1 MPVADTHVIPEG
13 LVGRRI
19 AAMRANQHEANARNA
34 APQRR
39 LQAHATTLAAPAAAP
54 PPVPHEVRAQT
65 TSAATAAAAQNI
77 APQPQEV
84 RASSTSTTGS
94 AETASP
100 QPVPAVTR
108 QPSQQAVASGGGV
121 LTPPTHA
128 EMKQAKRVQKQALQ
142 QALATKKDLDAN
154 GNRFALRSANVKD
167 GRVPFSRP
175 VTVLAIPSPFGTRR
189 EDGSRYKHKLKLFR
203 KSNQEWVDTQ
213 KSAHSDA
220 NELRNQHEKVL
231 GLNKEAHGLGEMAAS
246 ERYLA
251 SAVSTVGDAA
261 AAGSTLTGGADG
273 FTASIGTMSKI
284 GAALILRRA
293 ETHSAQAEKLTD
305 TTITELDANRA
316 DHGEIKE
323 ALSAIKDGHHAA
335 QKNATRKKRAA
346 VVQAI
351 AQSTGLVGDHVGL
364 SSGSEEAL
372 DTTGSALRGQGV
384 EGHAWTFGKPT
395 AYTAAETGLD
405 AAQDGGINAV
415 SNAYRPAKNRV
426 VGGADKSEAKR
437 LQQEAAAREIAA
449 YRSMKGSSRSTHTD
463 NPMRAQTPPARTR
476 T

>member
-142 QALATKKDLDAN
+142 QALAKK
-154 GNRFALRSANVKD
+154 
-167 GRVPFSRP
+167 
-175 VTVLAIPSPFGTRR
+175 
-189 EDGSRYKHKLKLFR
+189 
-203 KSNQEWVDTQ
+203 
-213 KSAHSDA
+213 
-220 NELRNQHEKVL
+220 
-231 GLNKEAHGLGEMAAS
+231 
-246 ERYLA
+246 
-251 SAVSTVGDAA
+251 
-261 AAGSTLTGGADG
+261 
-273 FTASIGTMSKI
+273 SI
-284 GAALILRRA
+284 
-293 ETHSAQAEKLTD
+293 
-305 TTITELDANRA
+305 
-316 DHGEIKE
+316 
-323 ALSAIKDGHHAA
+323 
-335 QKNATRKKRAA
+335 
-346 VVQAI
+346 
-351 AQSTGLVGDHVGL
+351 
-364 SSGSEEAL
+364 
-372 DTTGSALRGQGV
+372 
-384 EGHAWTFGKPT
+384 WTPM
-395 AYTAAETGLD
+395 
-405 AAQDGGINAV
+405 
-415 SNAYRPAKNRV
+415 
-426 VGGADKSEAKR
+426 
-437 LQQEAAAREIAA
+437 EIASPCV
-449 YRSMKGSSRSTHTD
+449 RLT
-463 NPMRAQTPPARTR
+463 
-476 T
+476 

>member
-1 MPVADTHVIPEG
+1 
-13 LVGRRI
+13 
-19 AAMRANQHEANARNA
+19 
-34 APQRR
+34 
-39 LQAHATTLAAPAAAP
+39 
-54 PPVPHEVRAQT
+54 
-65 TSAATAAAAQNI
+65 
-77 APQPQEV
+77 
-84 RASSTSTTGS
+84 
-94 AETASP
+94 
-100 QPVPAVTR
+100 
-108 QPSQQAVASGGGV
+108 
-121 LTPPTHA
+121 
-128 EMKQAKRVQKQALQ
+128 
-142 QALATKKDLDAN
+142 
-154 GNRFALRSANVKD
+154 
-167 GRVPFSRP
+167 
-175 VTVLAIPSPFGTRR
+175 
-189 EDGSRYKHKLKLFR
+189 
-203 KSNQEWVDTQ
+203 
-213 KSAHSDA
+213 
-220 NELRNQHEKVL
+220 
-231 GLNKEAHGLGEMAAS
+231 
-246 ERYLA
+246 
-251 SAVSTVGDAA
+251 
-261 AAGSTLTGGADG
+261 
-273 FTASIGTMSKI
+273 
-284 GAALILRRA
+284 LRRA

-372 DTTGSALRGQGV
+372 DTKGSALRGQGV